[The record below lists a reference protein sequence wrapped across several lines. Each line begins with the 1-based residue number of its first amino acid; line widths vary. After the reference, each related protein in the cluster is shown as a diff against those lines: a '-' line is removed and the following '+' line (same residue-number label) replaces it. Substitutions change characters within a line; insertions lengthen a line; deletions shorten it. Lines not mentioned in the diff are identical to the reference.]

1 MNDSSKPFIWKACL
15 IGVINFNILL
25 TMKPLNVMLAVAGG
39 ALVGAA
45 VGMLFAPDK
54 GENTRKEIM
63 KFMRSKGIV
72 LKKKKMERLV
82 NDIADEL
89 T

>member
-1 MNDSSKPFIWKACL
+1 
-15 IGVINFNILL
+15 
-25 TMKPLNVMLAVAGG
+25 MKPLNVMLAVAGG